1 MNAPKAKKI
10 DKTLEIHGHK
20 RTDSYFWLN
29 ERENPDVIK
38 YLEEE
43 NAYADFVMK
52 DTEEL
57 QEQLFQEMKAR
68 YKEDDESLP
77 YFFNEYWYVIKY
89 QIGKEY
95 PLFYRHHHSLENPI
109 ELMLDVNEMAEG
121 KDFYDVGSFCFCK

>member
-10 DKTLEIHGHK
+10 DKSLEIHGHQ
-20 RTDSYFWLN
+20 RNDPFFWLN
-29 ERENPDVIK
+29 ERENPEVLQ

-43 NAYADFVMK
+43 NAYCDFVMK

-77 YFFNEYWYVIKY
+77 YFFNESW
-89 QIGKEY
+89 
-95 PLFYRHHHSLENPI
+95 
-109 ELMLDVNEMAEG
+109 
-121 KDFYDVGSFCFCK
+121 

>member
-1 MNAPKAKKI
+1 
-10 DKTLEIHGHK
+10 
-20 RTDSYFWLN
+20 
-29 ERENPDVIK
+29 
-38 YLEEE
+38 
-43 NAYADFVMK
+43 MK

-95 PLFYRHHHSLENPI
+95 PLFYRHHLSLEN
-109 ELMLDVNEMAEG
+109 E
-121 KDFYDVGSFCFCK
+121 